1 MKNIGITQR
10 FISLWFVAFAL
21 LGTLGNVAGAVPE
34 ELRICSDPGNL
45 PFSNQQLQGFENKIA
60 DLIASEMGMRA
71 AHYWWPAQRGMVRSF
86 LNTGRCDVLIGVP
99 TGYDRV
105 TFTKPYYRTSY
116 VIAYDQ
122 TRDFSIDSLDDDI
135 LKTLKIGV
143 HVNTPPHGALAR
155 RGIMGNQVKAYPLFF
170 DSQYSVE
177 DYPGRVVEEL
187 LAKKIDVAIIWG
199 PIAGYFVKKHA
210 APLAMIPLEG
220 IENRIPFT
228 FKISMGVR
236 KRENEL
242 KAKLEAALQ
251 RKQPEIQQVLEDYG
265 VPLLPL
271 N

>member
-1 MKNIGITQR
+1 MKNIGMIKR
-10 FISLWFVAFAL
+10 SIGLWLGILVL
-21 LGTLGNVAGAVPE
+21 LGALGHMAGAVSE

-60 DLIASEMGMRA
+60 DLIASEMGLRA
-71 AHYWWPAQRGMVRSF
+71 AHYWWPAQRGLVRSF

-105 TFTKPYYRTSY
+105 TFTKPYYRTAY
-116 VIAYDQ
+116 VIAYDKA
-122 TRDFSIDSLDDDI
+122 RDFSITSLDDDI
-135 LKTLKIGV
+135 LKELKIGV
-143 HVNTPPHGALAR
+143 HVNTPPHSALAR
-155 RGIMGNQVKAYPLFF
+155 RGIMGDQVKAYPLFF
-170 DSQYSVE
+170 DSQYSAE
-177 DYPGRVVEEL
+177 DYPGRVVEDL

-199 PIAGYFVKKHA
+199 PIAGYFVQKRA

-220 IENRIPFT
+220 HDARIPFT

-236 KRENEL
+236 KRDNEL
-242 KAKLEAALQ
+242 KSKLEAALQ
-251 RKQPEIQQVLEDYG
+251 QKQSEIQQVLEDYG

>member
-1 MKNIGITQR
+1 MSKRSIG
-10 FISLWFVAFAL
+10 LWLCMFVL
-21 LGTLGNVAGAVPE
+21 LGALGNAAGAVPE

-45 PFSNQQLQGFENKIA
+45 PFSNHQLQGFENKIA
-60 DLIASEMGMRA
+60 DLIADDMGMRA
-71 AHYWWPAQRGMVRSF
+71 AHYWWPAQRGLVRSF

-105 TFTKPYYRTSY
+105 TFTKPYYRTAY
-116 VIAYDQ
+116 VIVYDK
-122 TRDFSIDSLDDDI
+122 TRDFSIASLDDEI

-143 HVNTPPHGALAR
+143 HVNTPPHSALAR
-155 RGIMGNQVKAYPLFF
+155 RGIMGNQVRAYPLFF
-170 DSQYSVE
+170 DSQYSAE
-177 DYPGRVVEEL
+177 DYPGRVVEDL
-187 LAKKIDVAIIWG
+187 LAKKIDAAVIWG
-199 PIAGYFVKKHA
+199 PIAGYFVKKQD

-220 IENRIPFT
+220 RENRIPFT

-236 KRENEL
+236 KREDDL

-251 RKQPEIQQVLEDYG
+251 RKQAEIQQVLEDYG

>member
-1 MKNIGITQR
+1 MKRMGMTKR
-10 FISLWFVAFAL
+10 FIDFGLVIFVL
-21 LGTLGNVAGAVPE
+21 LGIFGQLANAAPE

-45 PFSNQQLQGFENKIA
+45 PFSNQQLEGFENKIA
-60 DLIASEMGMRA
+60 DLIASELGMRA
-71 AHYWWPAQRGMVRSF
+71 AHYWWPAQRGLVRSF

-105 TFTKPYYRTSY
+105 TFTKPYYRTTY
-116 VIAYDQ
+116 VIAYES
-122 TRDFSIDSLDDDI
+122 TRDFSITSLDDDL
-135 LKTLKIGV
+135 LKELKIGV

-155 RGIMGNQVKAYPLFF
+155 RGIMGSQVKAYPLFF
-170 DSQYSVE
+170 DSQYSAE
-177 DYPGRVVEEL
+177 DYPGRVVEDL
-187 LAKKIDVAIIWG
+187 LAQKIDVAIIWG

-220 IENRIPFT
+220 YDARIPFT

-242 KAKLEAALQ
+242 KNKLEAALE
-251 RKQPEIQQVLEDYG
+251 RKQSEIQQVLEDYG
-265 VPLLPL
+265 IPLLPL

>member
-1 MKNIGITQR
+1 MTKRYIGLGLR
-10 FISLWFVAFAL
+10 LLVL
-21 LGTLGNVAGAVPE
+21 LGLLTTWANAAPE

-45 PFSNQQLQGFENKIA
+45 PFSNRQLQGFENKIA
-60 DLIASEMGMRA
+60 DLIASELGMRA
-71 AHYWWPAQRGMVRSF
+71 THYWWPAQRGLVRSF

-105 TFTKPYYRTSY
+105 TFTKPYYRT
-116 VIAYDQ
+116 AYAIVYDS
-122 TRDFSIDSLDDDI
+122 TRDFSIASLDDDI
-135 LKTLKIGV
+135 LKSLKIGV

-155 RGIMGNQVKAYPLFF
+155 RGILGAQVKAYPLFF
-170 DSQYSVE
+170 DSQYSAE
-177 DYPGRVVEEL
+177 DYPGRVVEDL
-187 LAKKIDVAIIWG
+187 LAKKLDVAIIWG

-210 APLAMIPLEG
+210 APLTLVPLEG
-220 IENRIPFT
+220 HDARIPFT

-242 KAKLEAALQ
+242 KDKLEAAMQ
-251 RKQPEIQQVLEDYG
+251 RIASDIQQVLKDYG

>member
-1 MKNIGITQR
+1 MTKRSIG
-10 FISLWFVAFAL
+10 LWFCAVAL
-21 LGTLGNVAGAVPE
+21 LGILSQSAAAEPE

-45 PFSNQQLQGFENKIA
+45 PFSNRELQGFENKIA
-60 DLIASEMGMRA
+60 DLIASAMGMRA
-71 AHYWWPAQRGMVRSF
+71 AHYWWPAQRGLVRSF

-105 TFTKPYYRTSY
+105 TFTKPYYRTAY
-116 VIAYDQ
+116 VIAYDN
-122 TRDFSIDSLDDDI
+122 TRDVSITSLDDEA
-135 LKTLKIGV
+135 LKALKIGV

-155 RGIMGNQVKAYPLFF
+155 RGIMGDQVKAYPLFF
-170 DSQYSVE
+170 DSQYSA
-177 DYPGRVVEEL
+177 DNYPGRVVEDL

-220 IENRIPFT
+220 REARIPFT

-251 RKQPEIQQVLEDYG
+251 QKQPEIQQVLEDYG